1 MAVDILTI
9 CGFNPLDN
17 QIEVDENCSSD
28 ELFEAITSVIEDKIV
43 SDLYVGTIHS
53 SKGLEYDNVF
63 LFNVNDYSFKLNKED
78 QWNLYYVGVT
88 RAKLILLYS
97 KETHTNE

>member
-1 MAVDILTI
+1 M
-9 CGFNPLDN
+9 
-17 QIEVDENCSSD
+17 IEE
-28 ELFEAITSVIEDKIV
+28 KIV

-88 RAKLILLYS
+88 RAK
-97 KETHTNE
+97 TNLVIFKGDAY